1 MRGVSGFRRKAEH
14 SSTTCVDYHLD
25 CSRLWRNCI
34 ASPADG
40 RRQQKPGH
48 TPAHR
53 TKTYRRPSE
62 HRCLEKMILF
72 FGGNSPNLSERF
84 YFLRYVGLAVCG
96 KTQNQSPQRPSSMD
110 NTDLISDLKPRAYK
124 PPAETRRVFACASS
138 GRSERMPSQFFSN

>member
-1 MRGVSGFRRKAEH
+1 MCGVSGFRRKP
-14 SSTTCVDYHLD
+14 SIPLPLVLTTIWIAAVSGEIALLLQQMGGSK
-25 CSRLWRNCI
+25 SRGIHQLI
-34 ASPADG
+34 E
-40 RRQQKPGH
+40 
-48 TPAHR
+48 
-53 TKTYRRPSE
+53 TYRRPSE
-62 HRCLEKMILF
+62 HGCLEKMILF
-72 FGGNSPNLSERF
+72 FGGTSPNLSERF